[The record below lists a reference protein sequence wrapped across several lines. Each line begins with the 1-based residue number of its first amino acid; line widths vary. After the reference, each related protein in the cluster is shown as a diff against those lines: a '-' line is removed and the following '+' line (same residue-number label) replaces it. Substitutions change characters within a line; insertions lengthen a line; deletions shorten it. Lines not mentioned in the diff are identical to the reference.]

1 MNSSVGVTSE
11 SGFDYEESSE
21 EEEENSEGAYLFALG
36 VLVAATAGFTYF
48 YLK

>member
-11 SGFDYEESSE
+11 SVTDNQESSE
-21 EEEENSEGAYLFALG
+21 EEEDSEGAYLFALG
-36 VLVAATAGFTYF
+36 VLVAASAGFAYF